1 MDEFYLISGALL
13 MSAAIVLAFRSS
25 SGSAVAAYAGVWAMR
40 ASGYAPVSSRLL
52 LFWAI
57 AVLIVVSID
66 IVRRAPLMVPNRARY
81 FIAGGSLAGM
91 AAGLMFSQAGV
102 IICSTAGVLLGL
114 GAYMSLS
121 RMRQWN
127 IAARWAIATGLPAI
141 VTMTLVAI
149 GIQGILAKSSGI

>member
-1 MDEFYLISGALL
+1 
-13 MSAAIVLAFRSS
+13 
-25 SGSAVAAYAGVWAMR
+25 
-40 ASGYAPVSSRLL
+40 
-52 LFWAI
+52 
-57 AVLIVVSID
+57 
-66 IVRRAPLMVPNRARY
+66 
-81 FIAGGSLAGM
+81 
-91 AAGLMFSQAGV
+91 MFSQAGV

-149 GIQGILAKSSGI
+149 GIQGILAKSGGI